1 MNGQCGGTAQMSGG
15 TIYTNDIFAVEDE
28 LIEKV
33 RLGISSEEPVI
44 EEPPVIKKKQIKRF
58 NNK

>member
-1 MNGQCGGTAQMSGG
+1 MAGGTV
-15 TIYTNDIFAVEDE
+15 YTNDIFKVEEE

-33 RLGISSEEPVI
+33 RLGISSEEPII

>member
-1 MNGQCGGTAQMSGG
+1 MAGG
-15 TIYTNDIFAVEDE
+15 TIYTNDVFKVEED

-33 RLGISSEEPVI
+33 RLGISSEETII